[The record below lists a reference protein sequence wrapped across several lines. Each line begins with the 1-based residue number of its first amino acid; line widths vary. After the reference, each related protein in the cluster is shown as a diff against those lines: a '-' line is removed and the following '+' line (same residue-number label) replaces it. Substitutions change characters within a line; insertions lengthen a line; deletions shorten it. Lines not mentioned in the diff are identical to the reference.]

1 MKRLYFEESQLLRQT
16 RWVWLV
22 VLAMALILAVIT
34 SVLILSSDGLPS
46 EKSLSNSSI
55 LLTMLFSFASLAVA
69 VFILLSMKLET
80 RINGD
85 GIQYRFIPNK
95 PRWNTISKTD
105 IAKAEVRRNRNIFA
119 TGVIGYHRNVFRK
132 MVSITISGNAHLWL
146 NLKNN
151 QTLMLGTQRPEELER
166 ALKRLLSTETDL

>member
-22 VLAMALILAVIT
+22 FLAIALILVVIT
-34 SVLILSSDGLPS
+34 SSLALSSDELS
-46 EKSLSNSSI
+46 NEKSLSNSSI
-55 LLTMLFSFASLAVA
+55 LLTMLFSVASLAVA
-69 VFILLSMKLET
+69 VFILLTMKLET
-80 RINGD
+80 RIDGD
-85 GIQYRFIPNK
+85 GIHYRFVPNK

-105 IAKAEVRRNRNIFA
+105 IAKAEVRYNRNIFA

-132 MVSITISGNAHLWL
+132 MVAITISGNTHLWL
-146 NLKNN
+146 SLKNN
-151 QTLMLGTQRPEELER
+151 HTLMLGTQRPEEAER